1 MKILNA
7 FISLKNQSYIGL
19 FYLTIWLVLNTACNF
34 INRILFHHIAFH
46 FPVLFT
52 ASHSISSIVLYLFVT
67 KVSFIILILKYHSYI
82 YYNNNNNLMVKVMK
96 WDKFETVTLSYFMKY
111 ILPVG
116 IFGCVTTILNNL
128 GLDFIDVATVQIIKS
143 TTPLFTVL
151 FAYIFMDKVSQ
162 LLFE

>member
-1 MKILNA
+1 
-7 FISLKNQSYIGL
+7 
-19 FYLTIWLVLNTACNF
+19 
-34 INRILFHHIAFH
+34 
-46 FPVLFT
+46 
-52 ASHSISSIVLYLFVT
+52 
-67 KVSFIILILKYHSYI
+67 
-82 YYNNNNNLMVKVMK
+82 MK